1 MDTFRTLRREGF
13 KKPSHGNHP
22 SLCYFTVEGLPYDDI
37 TILMLTLKYWCRHLN
52 ADVDI
57 EILTLKLT
65 LKCWHWNTDVD
76 IEILIL
82 TLKYRCWH
90 WYRNDIEILTFIFFR
105 GCQPV
110 PFSKSLGTSLLLH
123 GLRFRNSVIAVSYF
137 TIHCILLRDL
147 HFIFIWSVVQNPAV
161 DKYFW
166 QRSSN
171 HFSCSPLDLTPSL
184 EPSKG
189 WYRQQGTSS
198 KISIVSLTRP

>member
-1 MDTFRTLRREGF
+1 MTLQ
-13 KKPSHGNHP
+13 S
-22 SLCYFTVEGLPYDDI
+22 
-37 TILMLTLKYWCRHLN
+37 W
-52 ADVDI
+52 
-57 EILTLKLT
+57 
-65 LKCWHWNTDVD
+65 CWHWNTDVD
-76 IEILIL
+76 IEMLMSTFKCWCWHWNTDIEIDTEML
-82 TLKYRCWH
+82 TLKYWRWHWNTDIDIEMLTSTLKYWFLH
-90 WYRNDIEILTFIFFR
+90 WYRNVDIEILTFIFFR